1 MAAEAVF
8 SRLHLRG
15 ATGSNRR
22 MKHKNIKIA
31 VTAFLLCGAAGA
43 NAQIRPA
50 YGYPSVPQ
58 GGTQLG
64 ETPAYGSWW
73 VGTGVGYDDN
83 LFMSNALQRSSGFY
97 VVSP

>member
-1 MAAEAVF
+1 
-8 SRLHLRG
+8 
-15 ATGSNRR
+15 

-83 LFMSNALQRSSGFY
+83 LFMSNALQCAVDFRRRHQLPFLNDSHVRGILT
-97 VVSP
+97 